1 MVLMN
6 RVLVKNGEGLDSL
19 WRSEVDRTVLQCYCS
34 TKTRGN
40 PSKRT
45 NRGNLAGGASSLE
58 RPPHVQPTAHV
69 SPKEHIWMHHIS
81 GAPMLLATCEVS
93 RACMVIADRVDS
105 AAGRG

>member
-1 MVLMN
+1 MN
-6 RVLVKNGEGLDSL
+6 RVLVKYGEGLDSL

-45 NRGNLAGGASSLE
+45 NHGNLAGGHLHLSG
-58 RPPHVQPTAHV
+58 PPTCNQQHMFLQ
-69 SPKEHIWMHHIS
+69 KKHIWMHHIS
-81 GAPMLLATCEVS
+81 GTPMLLATCEVS
-93 RACMVIADRVDS
+93 RACMVIANRVVT